1 MAIILVTCRSIA
13 IEKLPNSP
21 SMTKRGGLEPST
33 LITAWPVLQNLNRL
47 GSNNAA
53 DMVAVEQPIQ
63 KYGDGAEIE
72 HITPLRSKRIAQ
84 EQVLQNQQ
92 TGQIPK
98 PIQSRISL
106 LKAFR

>member
-1 MAIILVTCRSIA
+1 
-13 IEKLPNSP
+13 
-21 SMTKRGGLEPST
+21 MTKRGGLEPST

-53 DMVAVEQPIQ
+53 DMVAVEQSIQ
-63 KYGDGAEIE
+63 KYGDGGIE
-72 HITPLRSKRIAQ
+72 YITPLRSKRIAQ
-84 EQVLQNQQ
+84 EQVLRNQQ

>member
-1 MAIILVTCRSIA
+1 
-13 IEKLPNSP
+13 
-21 SMTKRGGLEPST
+21 MTKRGGLEPST

-53 DMVAVEQPIQ
+53 DMVAVGQPIQ
-63 KYGDGAEIE
+63 KYGDGGIE

-84 EQVLQNQQ
+84 EQVLRHQQ

-98 PIQSRISL
+98 PIQSIISL